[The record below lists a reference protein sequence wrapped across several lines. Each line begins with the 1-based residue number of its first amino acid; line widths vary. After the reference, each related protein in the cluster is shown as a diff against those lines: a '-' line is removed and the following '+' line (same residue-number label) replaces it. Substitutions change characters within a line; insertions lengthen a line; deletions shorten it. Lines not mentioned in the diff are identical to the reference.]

1 MIAWS
6 IASSV
11 KQAIAAQTMAMP
23 YSAQGRFQNTAVPV
37 LFASLEFRSRSFYS
51 CLACS
56 QGRP

>member
-37 LFASLEFRSRSFYS
+37 IVRKLRISL
-51 CLACS
+51 
-56 QGRP
+56 